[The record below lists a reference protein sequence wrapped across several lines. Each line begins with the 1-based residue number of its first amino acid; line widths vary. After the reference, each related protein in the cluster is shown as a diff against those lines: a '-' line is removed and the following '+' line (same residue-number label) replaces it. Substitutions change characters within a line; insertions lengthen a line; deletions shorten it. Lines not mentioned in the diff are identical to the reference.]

1 VSGKRSRTGLAPWSR
16 SGSREEASAYLRA
29 RLSLFTKLMFAAFG
43 VLMFFVLGLYGVYP
57 DLRPA
62 RATLLHRLAIAGLA
76 AFVLLWYFALYRR
89 KSSLVALYFVDF
101 AYVIVIG
108 AAFGMSAYLS
118 ADQTANVYSA
128 FIWHTFAVFTR
139 VVIVPS
145 TGKRTLV
152 VSSISYV
159 PLVLASVIL
168 LGRDQW
174 VSNFPPPAML
184 GGTFVFAVVSSV
196 LAATGSR
203 VIYGLRKQVSQAQ
216 QLGQYTL
223 DEKIGAGGMGEVYRA
238 HHAMLRRPTAIKLL
252 ALDKYGA
259 ENVERF
265 EREVQHTSELTHP
278 NTVAIYD
285 YGRSPD
291 GLFYYAMEYLDGI
304 DLSTLVQRFGPQPP
318 ARVIHIMRQVCGA
331 LDEAHASG
339 LIHRDIKPANI
350 ILCRRGRKPDVVK
363 VVDFGL
369 VKEFHRDDD
378 ASTPKVIAGTPAYLA
393 PEAVNDPG
401 HVGPRSDLYSLGAVG
416 YYLLTGVP
424 VFEGKNAVDLCVQH
438 ASKKPVPPSERSTAQ
453 VPPELESVILA
464 CLAKDPE
471 DRPSSAQALR
481 VELSGLSAY
490 EAWDEVDA
498 IAWWTRF
505 ESDEPAEVDVD
516 VDADAAVPRT
526 VTVDVLARTEADLGK
541 KLVG

>member
-1 VSGKRSRTGLAPWSR
+1 MGRKRSRIGLAPWSR
-16 SGSREEASAYLRA
+16 GSRQEAGAYLRE
-29 RLSLFTKLMFAAFG
+29 RLSLFSKLMFCAFS
-43 VLMFFVLGLYGVYP
+43 VLVFFMLGLYETYP
-57 DLRPA
+57 DTQPERV
-62 RATLLHRLAIAGLA
+62 TLLHQISVAGLI
-76 AFVLLWYFALYRR
+76 AFVSLWYFALYRR
-89 KSSLVALYFVDF
+89 QRSLDALYLVDF
-101 AYVIVIG
+101 AYSIVIG

-145 TGKRTLV
+145 TGRRTLV
-152 VSSISYV
+152 VTAVSYV
-159 PLVLASVIL
+159 PLVLASVVL

-174 VSNFPPPAML
+174 VSGFPPPAML
-184 GGTFVFAVVSSV
+184 GGTTLFAAVASA

-238 HHAMLRRPTAIKLL
+238 RHAMLRRPTAIKLL
-252 ALDKYGA
+252 AMDQYGA
-259 ENVERF
+259 EAVERF
-265 EREVQHTSELTHP
+265 EREVQHTSLLTHP
-278 NTVAIYD
+278 NTIAIFD

-291 GLFYYAMEYLDGI
+291 GLFYYAMEYVDG
-304 DLSTLVQRFGPQPP
+304 LNLRTLVGRFGPQPA

-331 LDEAHASG
+331 LDEAHTSG

-350 ILCRRGRKPDVVK
+350 LLCRRGRKPDVVK

-369 VKEFHRDDD
+369 VKEFHRDEE

-401 HVGPRSDLYSLGAVG
+401 SVGPRSDLYSLGAVG
-416 YYLLTGVP
+416 YFLLTGEP

-438 ASKKPVPPSERSTAQ
+438 ASKPPVPPSQRTDAQ
-453 VPPELESVILA
+453 IPTELEELILA
-464 CLAKDPE
+464 CLAKPVE
-471 DRPSSAQALR
+471 DRPVDAQALR
-481 VELSGLSAY
+481 LALTELSAY
-490 EAWDEVDA
+490 RTWNEAVALD
-498 IAWWTRF
+498 WWTRF
-505 ESDEPAEVDVD
+505 ESDDSHSDIEQETDG
-516 VDADAAVPRT
+516 PRT
-526 VTVDVLARTEADLGK
+526 VTVDVLARTETDIAGK
-541 KLVG
+541 MHG